1 MHVRL
6 IGTAVELTVPIGTS
20 VLGRGNDCVL
30 RVNDPRLSR
39 HHARFQFDGENLSI
53 EDAGSTN
60 GVLVN
65 GDRIQKPTGLKNGD
79 EVVCGPCLFSV
90 QSDATFR
97 SSPSELMPQ
106 PESTPGRS
114 TDTMEPIAGGPT
126 PSQESD
132 ISKGRRLNASIA
144 AAVGH
149 SVETG
154 SSKRLNPHEA
164 AGGTTSALAAN
175 RVRRMLE
182 RQPVATATAPDHDTD
197 HLTATE
203 AQPEQAE
210 QAEQAGKPCK
220 DRTTGLIPDDYKQ
233 IEKIALQAEYTDQS
247 ISSKASAWRRG
258 LAAALDCLQLLL
270 AMALASLPLLIIGY
284 VLGLERAGAIIDSGL
299 PRLVEHP
306 PQPAKAYDIVA
317 SLFASG
323 GLHCAWTLIA
333 QLYQRDD
340 QQPFLSL
347 FSCAAAALLAALL
360 VLMLGLFS
368 ATVLRGGP
376 LWHRWLGIEIVEHQ
390 SGYYLTWRRALARWV
405 LFVLLIPAS
414 PIGLF
419 LPRGLHDLCCGCRV
433 RHRRR

>member
-6 IGTAVELTVPIGTS
+6 VGAAVEMTVPIGTS
-20 VLGRGNDCVL
+20 VLGRGNDCAL

-39 HHARFQFDGENLSI
+39 HHARLHFDGENLSI

-97 SSPSELMPQ
+97 SSPSELLPQ
-106 PESTPGRS
+106 PESSPGRS
-114 TDTMEPIAGGPT
+114 TDTMEPITGGSEGGPG
-126 PSQESD
+126 SEA
-132 ISKGRRLNASIA
+132 SKGRRLNASIA
-144 AAVGH
+144 AAVSH
-149 SVETG
+149 SSETG

-164 AGGTTSALAAN
+164 AGGTTSALAAHH
-175 RVRRMLE
+175 VRKLLDHP
-182 RQPVATATAPDHDTD
+182 QDGGPDHHADPAD
-197 HLTATE
+197 GAPQE
-203 AQPEQAE
+203 ADAPAPPG
-210 QAEQAGKPCK
+210 AGERPRK
-220 DRTTGLIPDDYKQ
+220 DRTTGLIPDDFKQ

-247 ISSKASAWRRG
+247 VNSKAAAWRRG
-258 LAAALDCLQLLL
+258 AAGALDGLNTLL
-270 AMALASLPLLIIGY
+270 AMALVMLPLLALGY
-284 VLGLERAGAIIDSGL
+284 VLGLERAGAIIDSSL

-317 SLFASG
+317 SLFAHG
-323 GLHCAWTLIA
+323 GVQRAWTLVA
-333 QLYQRDD
+333 SLYQRDD
-340 QQPFLSL
+340 QQPFLSV
-347 FSCAAAALLAALL
+347 FACAAGALLAGALVVLFGL
-360 VLMLGLFS
+360 VS

-376 LWHRWLGIEIVEHQ
+376 LWHRWLRIEIVEHQ
-390 SGYYLTWRRALARWV
+390 SGYYPTWGRALARWA
-405 LFVLLIPAS
+405 LFALLLPLS

-419 LPRGLHDLCCGCRV
+419 LARGVHDLCCGCRV